1 MVFNNWGIISSSD
14 CNSLDNVEIHFSKYL
29 ILRIN
34 TSMASDWMGMHLDR
48 IMGGR
53 EKFFVSPKEKT
64 GYWRRWL
71 ESVGRYDMYGWDLDD
86 YTCTL
91 KCMCLLDYIQCQLS
105 MRISAKESRT
115 RVACLDSCCHG
126 LGLVD
131 IDEITFLSKLVY
143 PSMRI
148 LNLGKKEKRK
158 SI

>member
-1 MVFNNWGIISSSD
+1 
-14 CNSLDNVEIHFSKYL
+14 
-29 ILRIN
+29 
-34 TSMASDWMGMHLDR
+34 
-48 IMGGR
+48 
-53 EKFFVSPKEKT
+53 
-64 GYWRRWL
+64 
-71 ESVGRYDMYGWDLDD
+71 MYGWDLDD

-158 SI
+158 SPQPPKAHICRKRFSGCPHCETSTSLQNQTHDNQHRRGYNEAGSDIELAPTVSPLSCSETHPNSGGPSWFP